1 MSARTG
7 HGPGLGPYE
16 PIAIAPEPPDPATAA
31 SLLASYR
38 ADLAERFPGGF
49 TLPPG
54 WVAVASQLVRRTAP
68 SSSSARAASRS
79 AAALSVCSSRT
90 SPS

>member
-7 HGPGLGPYE
+7 HGAGLGPYE
-16 PIAIAPEPPDPATAA
+16 PIAIAPEPPDPAMAA

-49 TLPPG
+49 TPPPS
-54 WVAVASQLVRRTAP
+54 WVAVASQLVPRNGAFLVVR
-68 SSSSARAASRS
+68 
-79 AAALSVCSSRT
+79 
-90 SPS
+90 